1 GWACVVKVLSP
12 IVNAPNLDEHF
23 AHAVKVAVGVSLA
36 RLGMFA
42 AALSYL
48 EEPDGPVAVAAVD
61 GALARG
67 LSLRADGDED
77 TAREGLQDLYAANPE
92 NAQVE
97 EALTDSSYG
106 IVPTTADRIDA
117 RIDPWDPSTK
127 PKPGDFVD
135 PGAQERK
142 ALLLSEAERE
152 LDEFI
157 GLEKVKD
164 QA

>member
-1 GWACVVKVLSP
+1 
-12 IVNAPNLDEHF
+12 
-23 AHAVKVAVGVSLA
+23 
-36 RLGMFA
+36 MFA

-48 EEPDGPVAVAAVD
+48 EEPEGPVAVAAVD
-61 GALARG
+61 GALAKA

-77 TAREGLQDLYAANPE
+77 TAREVLQDLYAANPE

-97 EALTDSSYG
+97 EALTDTSFG
-106 IVPTTADRIDA
+106 IVPTSSDRIDA
-117 RIDPWDPSTK
+117 RSDPWDVSTE

-142 ALLLSEAERE
+142 AVLLSEAERE

-157 GLEKVKD
+157 GLDEGQGSGRAAQERGGDGTGPQGARTRSGSAHPPPGVHRPARD
-164 QA
+164 R